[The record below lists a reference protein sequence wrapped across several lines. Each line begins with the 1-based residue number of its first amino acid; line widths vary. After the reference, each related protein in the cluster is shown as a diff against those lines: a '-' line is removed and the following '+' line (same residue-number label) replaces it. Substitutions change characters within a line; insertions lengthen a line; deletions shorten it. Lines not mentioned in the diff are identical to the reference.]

1 MTPSTLVLTAT
12 VGGGTG
18 TLTLTAQNGPI
29 SPYTVTVAST
39 LIGGLTVSP
48 STGSL
53 ASGQSVKITVT
64 STLLSVNSTLTV
76 NPGAHSVTVLLG
88 VGLTL
93 NRYR

>member
-1 MTPSTLVLTAT
+1 VLTAT

-29 SPYTVTVAST
+29 SQYTVTVSST
-39 LIGGLTVSP
+39 VIGGLTVSP

-53 ASGQSVKITVT
+53 ASGQSAKITVT
-64 STLLSVNSTLTV
+64 STLLSVDTQITV

-88 VGLTL
+88 VGVGLTV